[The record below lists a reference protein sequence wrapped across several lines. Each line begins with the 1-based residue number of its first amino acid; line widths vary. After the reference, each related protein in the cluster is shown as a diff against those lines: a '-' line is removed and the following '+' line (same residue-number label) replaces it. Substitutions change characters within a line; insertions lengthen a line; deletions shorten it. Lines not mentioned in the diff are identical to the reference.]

1 MDRVEAAMVEVVG
14 LEEGLSVCECMSC
27 VCEVL
32 GDAGLLYLAPGLC
45 CPQRRLPGPPF
56 LVGVDSWQQEPLI
69 SAGVVFTIVFTH

>member
-1 MDRVEAAMVEVVG
+1 MVELVG
-14 LEEGLSVCECMSC
+14 LEEGLSVCGCMRC